1 MKNTSP
7 DNVVLPHFSCS
18 EYKPPSSTLS
28 ARLSGEI
35 LLTLAQ
41 VTAGSW
47 PGAGVSHY
55 THYTSLLSP
64 ANIATQTLLS
74 AVGNKALS
82 LYYWWGFVIK
92 NSRAGLVKKCRF
104 PRFPRA
110 FLNGSLR
117 IRWAKIGKSKQISTV
132 QSTKN
137 EDRHWLGAVY
147 DVWDG
152 NTRPRT
158 ATIISATVELLVH
171 LVN

>member
-7 DNVVLPHFSCS
+7 DNVVLSHFSCS

-64 ANIATQTLLS
+64 ANIATQALLS
-74 AVGNKALS
+74 TVGNKS
-82 LYYWWGFVIK
+82 LIFV
-92 NSRAGLVKKCRF
+92 
-104 PRFPRA
+104 
-110 FLNGSLR
+110 
-117 IRWAKIGKSKQISTV
+117 STMRMRLLCV
-132 QSTKN
+132 DLK
-137 EDRHWLGAVY
+137 WLGACLLSQCT
-147 DVWDG
+147 G
-152 NTRPRT
+152 
-158 ATIISATVELLVH
+158 ISVEQTVM
-171 LVN
+171 